1 MRMGRTHG
9 MRSTRSG
16 ELPCKPE
23 AQARERRDQPPSTIA
38 GHRLPTGVPASTC
51 GVFHASSSGDAAVAV
66 DRTALQLSQGSLEPA
81 ASVRRCVK
89 DADDMDEVVIL
100 YVLEQN
106 DVRKAAQPGCSKM
119 LVHDAEKLRPIRDG
133 IEATTD

>member
-1 MRMGRTHG
+1 M
-9 MRSTRSG
+9 
-16 ELPCKPE
+16 
-23 AQARERRDQPPSTIA
+23 
-38 GHRLPTGVPASTC
+38 
-51 GVFHASSSGDAAVAV
+51 

-81 ASVRRCVK
+81 ASIRRCVK

-106 DVRKAAQPGCSKM
+106 DVRKAAQLGCPKM